1 MKTYFA
7 ILQHRKKLSN
17 RKFGRLLV
25 KSYLHVR
32 FLRPI
37 LHFFLIQ
44 LFLHL
49 YEGITN
55 MKSPR
60 VNEPLFVI
68 KSIATS
74 CIQCHQ
80 TLFCVI
86 YDLE

>member
-25 KSYLHVR
+25 KNYLHVR
-32 FLRPI
+32 FQRPI
-37 LHFFLIQ
+37 LHLFLIQ
-44 LFLHL
+44 LFFNL

-55 MKSPR
+55 AKSTR
-60 VNEPLFVI
+60 VNEPLFLI

-74 CIQCHQ
+74 CTQCYK